1 MASHAALNPPSH
13 IESCTHTHTPLPA
26 VHVSPGSGAPLF
38 IVNGFLNATQCEAL
52 VAKLASERV
61 ASVAYQQN
69 RRGVDD
75 PTARTST
82 HVRVIKAE
90 TPALHRRVAELTG
103 RSVANMESVRAM
115 HTRTG
120 THTHTRTR
128 TRGPHGTR
136 NGIRP
141 IHAPHARCKRW
152 HTHIRAYTLQHARLV
167 HLAGSLSE

>member
-1 MASHAALNPPSH
+1 M
-13 IESCTHTHTPLPA
+13 
-26 VHVSPGSGAPLF
+26 SPGSGAPLF

-69 RRGVDD
+69 RRGIDD

-90 TPALHRRVAELTG
+90 TPGLHRRVAELTG

-128 TRGPHGTR
+128 THARTHTRTGTAWHS
-136 NGIRP
+136 NGARP

>member
-1 MASHAALNPPSH
+1 
-13 IESCTHTHTPLPA
+13 
-26 VHVSPGSGAPLF
+26 VSPGSGAPLF

-90 TPALHRRVAELTG
+90 TPDLHRRVAELTG

-115 HTRTG
+115 HTG
-120 THTHTRTR
+120 THTHRHTHARAHGDRMALETEPGPYTRRARAANDGTRT
-128 TRGPHGTR
+128 
-136 NGIRP
+136 
-141 IHAPHARCKRW
+141 
-152 HTHIRAYTLQHARLV
+152 HTHTLQHARLV